1 MTSPSSSPAAT
12 PLADGAGLRLPTPP
26 GVARRFW
33 ARHPWLVD
41 SLVAAAYLV
50 PTVVVLLVDAS
61 RPGGRA
67 SAIIVMALLL
77 TVLIGVALLFRRRA
91 PLLALAISYTALLP
105 FFPNHGQGDT
115 FPVMIAL
122 YAVAVYRT
130 VRSAWIGLVVAIGIS
145 TLGAYFGSGNPFIS
159 WVSVASQDAILLFA
173 ATLVGVS
180 VGDRMRYVA
189 SLVSLAAQLAQDRD
203 RQARLAR
210 SSERARI
217 ARELH
222 DIVAHGLSV
231 MVALADGA
239 DALAV
244 RDPERSRAAMR
255 EVASTGRGSMAEMRR
270 LLGVLG
276 DDADETTDA
285 PASAPGDAAPGAAAA
300 PLAPQPGAD
309 QLVDLVESFRS
320 AGLPARLELSGRV
333 PGSPGVQLTIFRIV
347 QESLTNSLRYAVQ
360 PSVVSVRLS
369 SSPGRVE
376 VVIDDDGHARAAAPS
391 VGGGRGIIGLGE
403 RVALYGG
410 TLDAGPLR
418 GGGWRV
424 SATMSV
430 DDGEAPATRGRDDE
444 QAPATRGRDDGQA
457 PATQGRDDGEARA

>member
-1 MTSPSSSPAAT
+1 MTSTSPSPAAT

-26 GVARRFW
+26 GVTRRFW

-41 SLVAAAYLV
+41 SLVAAVYLV
-50 PTVVVLLVDAS
+50 PTAIVLLIDAT
-61 RPGGRA
+61 RPAVGPA
-67 SAIIVMALLL
+67 PVAIVSALLL
-77 TVLIGVALLFRRRA
+77 TGLIAGALLFRRHA
-91 PLLALAISYTALLP
+91 PLLALALSCTALLP
-105 FFPNHGQGDT
+105 SFPNHGQGDT
-115 FPVMIAL
+115 LPVMIAL
-122 YAVAVYRT
+122 YAVAVYRN
-130 VRSAWIGLVVAIGIS
+130 VRSAWIGLAVAVGIS

-159 WVSVASQDAILLFA
+159 WLSVASQDAVLLIV
-173 ATLVGVS
+173 ATVIGVS

-189 SLVSLAAQLAQDRD
+189 SLVSLAAQLAHDRD
-203 RQARLAR
+203 RQAQLAR

-222 DIVAHGLSV
+222 DIVAHSLSV

-270 LLGVLG
+270 LLGVLS
-276 DDADETTDA
+276 DDDETADA
-285 PASAPGDAAPGAAAA
+285 AASAPGQAAAGPGSGTTTAAAATVATAA

-309 QLVDLVESFRS
+309 QLVDLVDSFRS

-333 PGSPGVQLTIFRIV
+333 PGSPGVQLTIYRVV
-347 QESLTNSLRYAVQ
+347 QESLTNTLRYAAK

-376 VVIDDDGHARAAAPS
+376 VVIDDDGHARVPQPS
-391 VGGGRGIIGLGE
+391 VGGGRGIIGLRE

-410 TLDAGPLR
+410 TLEAGPLR

-424 SATMSV
+424 RATMSL
-430 DDGEAPATRGRDDE
+430 DE
-444 QAPATRGRDDGQA
+444 GQA
-457 PATQGRDDGEARA
+457 PA

>member
-1 MTSPSSSPAAT
+1 MTSTSPAPSAT

-26 GVARRFW
+26 GVTRRFW

-41 SLVAAAYLV
+41 SLVAAVYLV
-50 PTVVVLLVDAS
+50 PTAVVLLVDAT
-61 RPGGRA
+61 RPGGGPA
-67 SAIIVMALLL
+67 PVAIVSAFLL
-77 TVLIGVALLFRRRA
+77 TGLIAGALLFRRHA
-91 PLLALAISYTALLP
+91 PLLALAISCAALLP
-105 FFPNHGQGDT
+105 SFPNHGQGDT
-115 FPVMIAL
+115 LPVMIAL
-122 YAVAVYRT
+122 YAVAVYRN
-130 VRSAWIGLVVAIGIS
+130 VRSAWIGLAIAVGIS
-145 TLGAYFGSGNPFIS
+145 TLGAYFGSGNPFVS
-159 WVSVASQDAILLFA
+159 WVSVASQDAVFLIV
-173 ATLVGVS
+173 ATVIGVS

-189 SLVSLAAQLAQDRD
+189 SLVSLAAQLAHDRD
-203 RQARLAR
+203 RQAQLAR

-222 DIVAHGLSV
+222 DIVAHSLSV

-276 DDADETTDA
+276 NDSDDDETTDA
-285 PASAPGDAAPGAAAA
+285 AASAPGPAAPGPRAGTITATSATATTATAAAAATA

-309 QLVDLVESFRS
+309 QLVDLVDSFRS

-333 PGSPGVQLTIFRIV
+333 PGSPGVQLTIYRIV
-347 QESLTNSLRYAVQ
+347 QESLTNALRYAAQ

-369 SSPGRVE
+369 STPGRVE
-376 VVIDDDGHARAAAPS
+376 VVIDDDGRSRAEQPS
-391 VGGGRGIIGLGE
+391 VGGRRGIIGLGE
-403 RVALYGG
+403 RVALYDG
-410 TLDAGPLR
+410 TLEAGPLR

-424 SATMSV
+424 RATMSL
-430 DDGEAPATRGRDDE
+430 DE
-444 QAPATRGRDDGQA
+444 GQA
-457 PATQGRDDGEARA
+457 PA

>member
-1 MTSPSSSPAAT
+1 MTSTSPSPAAT

-26 GVARRFW
+26 GVTRRFW

-41 SLVAAAYLV
+41 SLVAAVYLV
-50 PTVVVLLVDAS
+50 PTAIVLLIDAT
-61 RPGGRA
+61 RPAVGPA
-67 SAIIVMALLL
+67 PVAIVSALLL
-77 TVLIGVALLFRRRA
+77 TGLIAGALLFRRHA
-91 PLLALAISYTALLP
+91 PLLALALSCTALLP
-105 FFPNHGQGDT
+105 SFPNHGQGDT
-115 FPVMIAL
+115 LPVMIAL
-122 YAVAVYRT
+122 YAVAVYRN
-130 VRSAWIGLVVAIGIS
+130 VRSAWIGLAVAVGIS

-159 WVSVASQDAILLFA
+159 WLSVASQDAVLLIV
-173 ATLVGVS
+173 ATVIGVS

-189 SLVSLAAQLAQDRD
+189 SLVSLAAQLAHDRD
-203 RQARLAR
+203 RQAQLAR

-222 DIVAHGLSV
+222 DIVAHSLSV

-270 LLGVLG
+270 LLGVLS
-276 DDADETTDA
+276 DDDETADA
-285 PASAPGDAAPGAAAA
+285 AASAPGQAAAGPGSGTTTAAAATVATAA

-309 QLVDLVESFRS
+309 QLVDLVDSFRS

-333 PGSPGVQLTIFRIV
+333 PGSPGVQLTIYRVV
-347 QESLTNSLRYAVQ
+347 QESLTNTLRYAAK

-376 VVIDDDGHARAAAPS
+376 
-391 VGGGRGIIGLGE
+391 
-403 RVALYGG
+403 
-410 TLDAGPLR
+410 
-418 GGGWRV
+418 
-424 SATMSV
+424 
-430 DDGEAPATRGRDDE
+430 
-444 QAPATRGRDDGQA
+444 
-457 PATQGRDDGEARA
+457 

>member
-1 MTSPSSSPAAT
+1 MTSTSPSPAAT
-12 PLADGAGLRLPTPP
+12 PVADGAGLRLPTPP

-41 SLVAAAYLV
+41 SLVAAAYFV
-50 PTVVVLLVDAS
+50 PTAIVLLIDAT
-61 RPGGRA
+61 RPGGGPA
-67 SAIIVMALLL
+67 PVAIVSALLL
-77 TVLIGVALLFRRRA
+77 TALISGALLFRRHA
-91 PLLALAISYTALLP
+91 PLLALAISCTALLP
-105 FFPNHGQGDT
+105 SFPNHGQGDT
-115 FPVMIAL
+115 LPVMIAL
-122 YAVAVYRT
+122 YAVAVYRN
-130 VRSAWIGLVVAIGIS
+130 VRSAWIGLAVAVGIS

-159 WVSVASQDAILLFA
+159 WVTVASQDAVLLIV
-173 ATLVGVS
+173 ATVIGVS

-189 SLVSLAAQLAQDRD
+189 SLVSLAAQLAHDRD
-203 RQARLAR
+203 RQAQLAR

-222 DIVAHGLSV
+222 DIVAHSLSV

-276 DDADETTDA
+276 DDRDDEETVDA
-285 PASAPGDAAPGAAAA
+285 AASAPGQAAPGLGAGSASATTPSAMATTGAAA

-309 QLVDLVESFRS
+309 QLVDLVDSFRS

-333 PGSPGVQLTIFRIV
+333 PGSPGVQLTIYRIV
-347 QESLTNSLRYAVQ
+347 QESLTNALRYAAQ

-369 SSPGRVE
+369 STPGRGE
-376 VVIDDDGHARAAAPS
+376 VVIDDDGRSRAEQPS
-391 VGGGRGIIGLGE
+391 VGGRRGIIGLGE
-403 RVALYGG
+403 RVALYDG
-410 TLDAGPLR
+410 TLEAGPLR

-424 SATMSV
+424 RATMSL
-430 DDGEAPATRGRDDE
+430 DE
-444 QAPATRGRDDGQA
+444 GQA
-457 PATQGRDDGEARA
+457 PA

>member
-1 MTSPSSSPAAT
+1 MTSTSPSPAAT
-12 PLADGAGLRLPTPP
+12 PVADGAGLRLPTPP

-50 PTVVVLLVDAS
+50 PTAIVLLIDAT
-61 RPGGRA
+61 RPGGGPAPVAIA
-67 SAIIVMALLL
+67 SALLL
-77 TVLIGVALLFRRRA
+77 TALISGALLFRRHA
-91 PLLALAISYTALLP
+91 PLLALAISCTALLP
-105 FFPNHGQGDT
+105 SFPNHGQGDT
-115 FPVMIAL
+115 LPVMIAL
-122 YAVAVYRT
+122 YAVAVYRN
-130 VRSAWIGLVVAIGIS
+130 VRSAWIGLAVAVGIS

-159 WVSVASQDAILLFA
+159 WVTVASQDAVLLIV
-173 ATLVGVS
+173 ATVIGVS

-189 SLVSLAAQLAQDRD
+189 SLVSLAAQLAHDRD
-203 RQARLAR
+203 RQAQLAR

-222 DIVAHGLSV
+222 DIVAHSLSV

-276 DDADETTDA
+276 DDRDDEETADA
-285 PASAPGDAAPGAAAA
+285 AASAPGQPAPGLGAGSASATTPSAMATTGAAA

-309 QLVDLVESFRS
+309 QLVDLVDSFRS

-333 PGSPGVQLTIFRIV
+333 PGSPGVQLTIYRIV
-347 QESLTNSLRYAVQ
+347 QESLTNALRYAAQ

-369 SSPGRVE
+369 STPGRVE
-376 VVIDDDGHARAAAPS
+376 VIIDDDGRSRAEQPS
-391 VGGGRGIIGLGE
+391 VGGRRGIIGLGE
-403 RVALYGG
+403 RVALYDG
-410 TLDAGPLR
+410 TLEAGPLR

-424 SATMSV
+424 RATMSL
-430 DDGEAPATRGRDDE
+430 DE
-444 QAPATRGRDDGQA
+444 GQA
-457 PATQGRDDGEARA
+457 PA

>member
-1 MTSPSSSPAAT
+1 MTSTSPSPAAT
-12 PLADGAGLRLPTPP
+12 PVADGAGLRLPTPP

-50 PTVVVLLVDAS
+50 PTAIVLLIDAT
-61 RPGGRA
+61 RPGGGPA
-67 SAIIVMALLL
+67 PVAIVSALLL
-77 TVLIGVALLFRRRA
+77 TALISGALLFRRHA
-91 PLLALAISYTALLP
+91 PLLALAISCTALLP
-105 FFPNHGQGDT
+105 SFPNHGQGDT
-115 FPVMIAL
+115 LPVMIAL
-122 YAVAVYRT
+122 YAVAVYRN
-130 VRSAWIGLVVAIGIS
+130 VRSAWIGLAVAVGIS

-159 WVSVASQDAILLFA
+159 WVTVASQDAVLLIV
-173 ATLVGVS
+173 ATVIGVS

-189 SLVSLAAQLAQDRD
+189 SLVSLAAQLAHDRD
-203 RQARLAR
+203 RQAQLAR

-222 DIVAHGLSV
+222 DIVAHSLSV

-276 DDADETTDA
+276 DDRDDEETTDA
-285 PASAPGDAAPGAAAA
+285 AASAPGQAAPGLGAGSASATTPSAMATTGAAA

-309 QLVDLVESFRS
+309 QLVDLVDSFRS

-333 PGSPGVQLTIFRIV
+333 PGSPGVQLTIYRIV
-347 QESLTNSLRYAVQ
+347 QESLTNALRYAAQ

-369 SSPGRVE
+369 STPGRVE
-376 VVIDDDGHARAAAPS
+376 VIIDDDGRSRAEQPS
-391 VGGGRGIIGLGE
+391 VGGRRGIIGLGE
-403 RVALYGG
+403 RVALYDG
-410 TLDAGPLR
+410 TLEAGPLR

-424 SATMSV
+424 RATMSL
-430 DDGEAPATRGRDDE
+430 DE
-444 QAPATRGRDDGQA
+444 GQA
-457 PATQGRDDGEARA
+457 PV

>member
-1 MTSPSSSPAAT
+1 MTSTSPSPAAT

-26 GVARRFW
+26 GVTRRFW
-33 ARHPWLVD
+33 ARHPWFVD
-41 SLVAAAYLV
+41 SLVAAVYLV
-50 PTVVVLLVDAS
+50 PTAIVLLVDAT
-61 RPGGRA
+61 RPGGGPA
-67 SAIIVMALLL
+67 PVAIVSALLL
-77 TVLIGVALLFRRRA
+77 TALIFGALLFRRHA
-91 PLLALAISYTALLP
+91 PLLALAISSAALLP
-105 FFPNHGQGDT
+105 SFPNHGQGDT
-115 FPVMIAL
+115 LPVMIAL
-122 YAVAVYRT
+122 YAVAVYRN
-130 VRSAWIGLVVAIGIS
+130 VSSAWIGLAAAVGIS

-159 WVSVASQDAILLFA
+159 WVSVASQDAVLLIV
-173 ATLVGVS
+173 ATVIGVS

-189 SLVSLAAQLAQDRD
+189 SLVSLAAQLAHDRD
-203 RQARLAR
+203 RQAQLAR

-222 DIVAHGLSV
+222 DIVAHSLSV

-276 DDADETTDA
+276 DDDETADA
-285 PASAPGDAAPGAAAA
+285 AASAPGLAAPGPVAGTTTAAATTTATAA

-309 QLVDLVESFRS
+309 QLVDLVDSFRS

-333 PGSPGVQLTIFRIV
+333 PGSPGVQLTIYRVV
-347 QESLTNSLRYAVQ
+347 QESLTNALRYASH

-376 VVIDDDGHARAAAPS
+376 VVIDDDGHARAPQPS
-391 VGGGRGIIGLGE
+391 VGGRRGIIGLGE

-410 TLDAGPLR
+410 TLEAGPIR

-424 SATMSV
+424 RATMSL
-430 DDGEAPATRGRDDE
+430 EE
-444 QAPATRGRDDGQA
+444 GQA
-457 PATQGRDDGEARA
+457 SA

>member
-1 MTSPSSSPAAT
+1 MTSTSPSPAAT
-12 PLADGAGLRLPTPP
+12 PVADGAGLRLPTPP

-50 PTVVVLLVDAS
+50 PTAIVLLIDAT
-61 RPGGRA
+61 RPGGGPA
-67 SAIIVMALLL
+67 PVAIVSALLL
-77 TVLIGVALLFRRRA
+77 TALISGALLFRRHA
-91 PLLALAISYTALLP
+91 PLLALAISCTALLP
-105 FFPNHGQGDT
+105 SFPNHGQGDT
-115 FPVMIAL
+115 LPVMIAL
-122 YAVAVYRT
+122 YAVAVYRN
-130 VRSAWIGLVVAIGIS
+130 VRSAWIGLAVAVGIS

-159 WVSVASQDAILLFA
+159 WVTVASQDAVLLIV
-173 ATLVGVS
+173 ATVIGVS

-189 SLVSLAAQLAQDRD
+189 SLVSLAAQLAHDRD
-203 RQARLAR
+203 RQAQLAR

-222 DIVAHGLSV
+222 DIVAHSLSV

-276 DDADETTDA
+276 DDRDDEETADA
-285 PASAPGDAAPGAAAA
+285 AASAPGQPAPGLGAGTASATTPSAMATTGAAA

-309 QLVDLVESFRS
+309 QLVDLVDSFRS

-333 PGSPGVQLTIFRIV
+333 PGSPGVQLTIYRIV
-347 QESLTNSLRYAVQ
+347 QESLTNALRYAAQ

-369 SSPGRVE
+369 STPGRVE
-376 VVIDDDGHARAAAPS
+376 VVIDDDGRSRAEQPS
-391 VGGGRGIIGLGE
+391 VGGRRGIIGLGE
-403 RVALYGG
+403 RVALYDG
-410 TLDAGPLR
+410 TLEAGPLR

-424 SATMSV
+424 RATMSL
-430 DDGEAPATRGRDDE
+430 DE
-444 QAPATRGRDDGQA
+444 GQA
-457 PATQGRDDGEARA
+457 PA

>member
-1 MTSPSSSPAAT
+1 MTSTSPSPAAT

-26 GVARRFW
+26 GVTRRFW
-33 ARHPWLVD
+33 ARHPWFVD
-41 SLVAAAYLV
+41 SLVAAVYLV
-50 PTVVVLLVDAS
+50 PTAIVLLVDAT
-61 RPGGRA
+61 RPGGGPA
-67 SAIIVMALLL
+67 PVAIVSALLL
-77 TVLIGVALLFRRRA
+77 TALIAGALLFRRHA
-91 PLLALAISYTALLP
+91 PLLALAISCTALLP
-105 FFPNHGQGDT
+105 SFPNHGQGDT
-115 FPVMIAL
+115 LPVMIAL
-122 YAVAVYRT
+122 YAVAVYRN
-130 VRSAWIGLVVAIGIS
+130 VRSAWIGLAAAVGIS

-159 WVSVASQDAILLFA
+159 WVSVASQDAVLLIV
-173 ATLVGVS
+173 ATVIGVS

-189 SLVSLAAQLAQDRD
+189 SLVSLAAQLAHDRD
-203 RQARLAR
+203 RQAQLAR

-222 DIVAHGLSV
+222 DIVAHSLSV

-276 DDADETTDA
+276 DDDETADA
-285 PASAPGDAAPGAAAA
+285 AASAPGQAAPGPGAGTTTAAATTTATTATAA

-309 QLVDLVESFRS
+309 QLVDLVDSFRS

-333 PGSPGVQLTIFRIV
+333 PGSPGVQLTIYRVV
-347 QESLTNSLRYAVQ
+347 QESLTNALRYASQ
-360 PSVVSVRLS
+360 PSIVSVRLS
-369 SSPGRVE
+369 SSPGLVE
-376 VVIDDDGHARAAAPS
+376 VVIDDDGHARAPQPS
-391 VGGGRGIIGLGE
+391 VGGRRGIIGLGE

-410 TLDAGPLR
+410 TLEAGPIR

-424 SATMSV
+424 RATMSL
-430 DDGEAPATRGRDDE
+430 DE
-444 QAPATRGRDDGQA
+444 GQA
-457 PATQGRDDGEARA
+457 SA

>member
-1 MTSPSSSPAAT
+1 MTSPSPSPAAT

-26 GVARRFW
+26 GVTRRFW

-41 SLVAAAYLV
+41 SLVAAVYLV
-50 PTVVVLLVDAS
+50 PTAIVLLIDAT
-61 RPGGRA
+61 RPAVGPA
-67 SAIIVMALLL
+67 PVAIVSALLL
-77 TVLIGVALLFRRRA
+77 TGLIAGALLFRRHA
-91 PLLALAISYTALLP
+91 PLLALALACTALLP
-105 FFPNHGQGDT
+105 SFPNHGQGDT
-115 FPVMIAL
+115 LPVMIAL
-122 YAVAVYRT
+122 YAVAVYRN
-130 VRSAWIGLVVAIGIS
+130 VRSAWIGLVVAVGIS

-159 WVSVASQDAILLFA
+159 WVTVASQDAVLLIV
-173 ATLVGVS
+173 ATVIGVS

-189 SLVSLAAQLAQDRD
+189 SLVSLAAQLAHDRD
-203 RQARLAR
+203 RQAQLAR

-222 DIVAHGLSV
+222 DIVAHSLSV

-276 DDADETTDA
+276 DDRDDEETVDA
-285 PASAPGDAAPGAAAA
+285 AASAPGQAAPGLGAGSASATTPSAMATTGAAA

-309 QLVDLVESFRS
+309 QLVDLVDSFRS

-333 PGSPGVQLTIFRIV
+333 PGSPGVQLTIYRIV
-347 QESLTNSLRYAVQ
+347 QESLTNALRYAAQ

-369 SSPGRVE
+369 STPGRVE
-376 VVIDDDGHARAAAPS
+376 VVIDDDGHARAEQPS
-391 VGGGRGIIGLGE
+391 VGGRRGIIGLGE

-410 TLDAGPLR
+410 TLEAGPLR

-424 SATMSV
+424 RATMSL
-430 DDGEAPATRGRDDE
+430 DE
-444 QAPATRGRDDGQA
+444 GQA
-457 PATQGRDDGEARA
+457 PA